1 MKQETKQN
9 LAIATLVIVVFSFFG
24 TLAFRKTE
32 PINQIEKPNVDTLVT
47 DINKPKIDSSK
58 YYQDSIQIITK
69 YTSEPNSVGG
79 VDLNIVWKNKSKRVI
94 KYASFSVS
102 AINAVNDEVYSDIG
116 NYNAPKYVTVTGPI
130 KPNQTYGYNTYWD
143 CLWYNSTIRKCKIRS
158 VELEYMD
165 GSKIKFLL

>member
-58 YYQDSIQIITK
+58 YYQDSIEIITK

-94 KYASFSVS
+94 KYVSFSVS

-116 NYNAPKYVTVTGPI
+116 YYNAPKYVTVTGPI

-165 GSKIKFLL
+165 GSKIKFTL